1 MSNRVKVTIHATGYP
16 ELRDKLFAE
25 LEAGGYEPFFV
36 NDGSDPGDFCAAVSV
51 FDPLPYVLIVNRRGN
66 RAAAIAHQTV
76 REAGVRN
83 PGVLN
88 PCQYR
93 VLDGGR
99 AA

>member
-25 LEAGGYEPFFV
+25 LEAGGYEPFSV

-51 FDPLPYVLIVNRRGN
+51 FDPLPYVLIIDRRGN

-76 REAGVRN
+76 RAA
-83 PGVLN
+83 GVLN